1 MSQRYNRPNS
11 RIKEERNKNDSYI
24 TPYSMIQQLLDVEV
38 LDKNG
43 TILEPCCSIHRSIP
57 TILIKNGFTNITE
70 NIYEETEKSFLDF
83 DETIQY
89 DYIISNTPYGNKNFI
104 NFVNKAKKIA
114 KKKVILL
121 YPLNCLNGVERY
133 NKVYN
138 DEEYKLARLY
148 QFIRYPM
155 LEDTIREDGKY
166 KTGMSIYA
174 WYIWEKGYTGKAE
187 INWIDNNKYILN
199 SKDKK

>member
-1 MSQRYNRPNS
+1 MSQRYIRPNS
-11 RIKEERNKNDSYI
+11 KRKEERNKNDSYI

-43 TILEPCCSIHRSIP
+43 SILEPCCSIHRSIP
-57 TILIKNGFTNITE
+57 TTLIKNGFTNITE
-70 NIYEETEKSFLDF
+70 NIYEETNNSFLDF

-174 WYIWEKGYTGKAE
+174 WYVWEKGYTGETVLKQ
-187 INWIDNNKYILN
+187 IDNNEYCVY
-199 SKDKK
+199 